1 MLSWTLLLVQATLA
15 VVGLELL
22 RKAFRSTLKDD
33 TSKSITLDVILPIAI
48 VLPLAL
54 QATRVEASVSGIG
67 WISIGGPVVC
77 GLIAVGCSFIVGKS
91 IKDQNGPLS
100 EFSII
105 VWLAS
110 GVVLLLLAAVNEL
123 TIPVGQCVFAIAAIV
138 LWLNTPTDK
147 SLNQSSDSDQEMS
160 SDSFSWVL
168 GLAVA
173 QSVVALLIDKDL
185 ARISSTIMMV
195 YAFMA
200 MAIIASLCGPL
211 SVLRV
216 GGWVACYGVFFA
228 IGFMTLMQL
237 VPMARVVF
245 NSGDG
250 EKYIHVA
257 KDFGIFAPEAVMLIA
272 FAGLAMLQKRL
283 SDISGM
289 IWGGVVLVIAIAW
302 CVWKLT
308 LLPAG

>member
-1 MLSWTLLLVQATLA
+1 MVQATLA

-33 TSKSITLDVILPIAI
+33 TPKSITLDVILPIAI

-100 EFSII
+100 AFSIMM
-105 VWLAS
+105 WLAS
-110 GVVLLLLAAVNEL
+110 GAVLLLLAATNEL

-147 SLNQSSDSDQEMS
+147 LLNQSSDSDQEMS

-245 NSGDG
+245 DSGDG

-272 FAGLAMLQKRL
+272 LAGFAMLQKRL